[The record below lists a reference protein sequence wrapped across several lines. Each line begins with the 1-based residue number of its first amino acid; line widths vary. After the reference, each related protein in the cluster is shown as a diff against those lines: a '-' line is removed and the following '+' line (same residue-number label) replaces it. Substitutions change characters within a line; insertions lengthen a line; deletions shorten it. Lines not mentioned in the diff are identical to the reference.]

1 MIYKPFIN
9 PVLHWLSSNRNN
21 NIVTLLIVVIDI
33 NKVRVVHFPS
43 AFLSRLVIATRVMFM
58 LCSIIYNY
66 C

>member
-9 PVLHWLSSNRNN
+9 PVLHWLSSNRN

-43 AFLSRLVIATRVMFM
+43 AFLSRLAIATRVMFM
-58 LCSIIYNY
+58 LCSIN

>member
-21 NIVTLLIVVIDI
+21 NIVTLLIDI

-43 AFLSRLVIATRVMFM
+43 AFLSRLAIATRVMFM
-58 LCSIIYNY
+58 LCSIN